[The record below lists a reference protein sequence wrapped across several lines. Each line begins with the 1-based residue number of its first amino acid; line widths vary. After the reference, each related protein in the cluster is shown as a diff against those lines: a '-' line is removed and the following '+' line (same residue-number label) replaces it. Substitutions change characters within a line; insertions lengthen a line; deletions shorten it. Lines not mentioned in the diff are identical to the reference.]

1 MTKLHILGVP
11 ALVLV
16 MLAPD
21 AMAQRRGGGAVS
33 GGVRGAMVGGLV
45 GGERRSGD
53 RCQGWRG
60 CRRHASRR

>member
-1 MTKLHILGVP
+1 MTKLNILGVP

-16 MLAPD
+16 IPAPD

-45 GGERRSGD
+45 GGTEDAD
-53 RCQGWRG
+53 RCQIWRG
-60 CRRHASRR
+60 CRRHPSRR